1 MIIICPSCNRQH
13 KVDETR
19 LSEKVKAAKCVFCGH
34 RFPISRPGDTESEA
48 AKPAEVVQP
57 VHGKEW
63 PRRRIAVSLSK
74 GGVGKT
80 TTSVNLA
87 AGLAL
92 AGFKVLLV
100 DTDTQGQAAYMLG
113 VKPKAGLTE
122 LMTGEV
128 IAEQC
133 LAEARER
140 LWLLA
145 GGRSL
150 AGVKRLIARKDF
162 RGEMT
167 LTEALTPIDGRFDY
181 VIVDTS
187 PGWDVLTINVLFY
200 VQEVLIPVSLEVMS
214 IQGLLEFSRSLASV
228 QNYHKDLALK
238 YVVPTFFD
246 KRVKQSEE
254 ILNQLKAHYNSRLCP
269 PIRYNVRLSE
279 APGYGKTIYEYAPGS
294 PGAKDYRDLVRRV
307 AGDQTLLS

>member
-1 MIIICPSCNRQH
+1 MIIICPSCKRQH

-19 LSEKVKAAKCVFCGH
+19 LSDKVKAAKCVFCGH
-34 RFPISRPGDTESEA
+34 KFPIPKPNTSEPEAQASTEPAPSSEGTA
-48 AKPAEVVQP
+48 LSM
-57 VHGKEW
+57 
-63 PRRRIAVSLSK
+63 RRIAVSLSK

-80 TTSVNLA
+80 TTAVNLA

-92 AGFKVLLV
+92 AGFNVLLV
-100 DTDTQGQAAYMLG
+100 DTDTQGQASYMLG

-128 IAEQC
+128 PHEEC
-133 LAEARER
+133 LVKARER
-140 LWLLA
+140 LFLLS

-167 LTEALTPIDGRFDY
+167 LSEAMAPFDGRFEY

-200 VQEVLIPVSLEVMS
+200 VQEVLIPVSLEVMA

-228 QNYHKDLALK
+228 QTYHKDLAVK
-238 YVVPTFFD
+238 FVVPTFMD

-254 ILNQLKAHYNSRLCP
+254 ILNQLSAYYNSRLCA

-294 PGAKDYRDLVRRV
+294 PGARDYRDLVRRV
-307 AGDQTLLS
+307 AGNDTLLS

>member
-1 MIIICPSCNRQH
+1 MIIVCPSCKRQH
-13 KVDETR
+13 KVDESR
-19 LSEKVKAAKCVFCGH
+19 LSDKVKAAKCVFCGH
-34 RFPISRPGDTESEA
+34 KFPIPKPGDVETEPPAVAEA
-48 AKPAEVVQP
+48 LPAAEATASSM
-57 VHGKEW
+57 
-63 PRRRIAVSLSK
+63 RRIAVSLSK

-80 TTSVNLA
+80 TTAVNLA

-92 AGFKVLLV
+92 AGFNVLLV
-100 DTDTQGQAAYMLG
+100 DTDTQGQASYMLG

-122 LMTGEV
+122 LMTGEL
-128 IAEQC
+128 IPQEC
-133 LAEARER
+133 LVKARER

-145 GGRSL
+145 GGRAL

-167 LTEALTPIDGRFDY
+167 LSEALTPFEGQFDY
-181 VIVDTS
+181 VVVDTS

-200 VQEVLIPVSLEVMS
+200 VREVLIPVSLEVMT

-228 QNYHKDLALK
+228 QNYHRDLTLK
-238 YVVPTFFD
+238 YVVPTFLD

-254 ILNQLKAHYNSRLCP
+254 ILQQLTSYYNSRMCP

-307 AGDQTLLS
+307 AGNDELLS